1 VGPHSFHGSSG
12 VLRLVRRETLADRRR
27 KRKMRSVKP
36 LLKPNLCALHVARE
50 LVLLDWMYGLDEIWT
65 KCWAYLD

>member
-1 VGPHSFHGSSG
+1 MGVVG

-36 LLKPNLCALHVARE
+36 LLKP
-50 LVLLDWMYGLDEIWT
+50 
-65 KCWAYLD
+65 